1 MAEWFKHPVL
11 KDGRSCVVASP
22 PITSRQV
29 FSVVL
34 PTRGRVTGTESRP
47 VFACLGPMLG
57 PNIIRTTPVRWGH
70 NRGGPYDCYINPPR
84 HPSDPVAV
92 PATDWDGVCERLEA
106 IIVIL
111 TTCYIRKGFELDHI
125 KASGALTYCR
135 CQANGAPEDDAGLQR
150 LLDFPKQYNQSIDWI
165 PMIPGD
171 MRCMIAS
178 LASVKG

>member
-1 MAEWFKHPVL
+1 MTV
-11 KDGRSCVVASP
+11 
-22 PITSRQV
+22 TS
-29 FSVVL
+29 
-34 PTRGRVTGTESRP
+34 TRRAILS
-47 VFACLGPMLG
+47 
-57 PNIIRTTPVRWGH
+57 
-70 NRGGPYDCYINPPR
+70 Y
-84 HPSDPVAV
+84 PVAV

-111 TTCYIRKGFELDHI
+111 TTCYIRKGFELDRI

-135 CQANGAPEDDAGLQR
+135 CQANGAPEDDAGFQR

-165 PMIPGD
+165 IMGD